1 MMTICYVNAC
11 GRVKSVTNMG
21 AVETMVAMQIEA
33 TSAIAIA
40 IAIATTTLNSYA
52 STRVVVLSLAHR
64 R

>member
-1 MMTICYVNAC
+1 
-11 GRVKSVTNMG
+11 MG
-21 AVETMVAMQIEA
+21 AVETMAAMQIEA